1 MPPIVY
7 IAILLGAVAAV
18 GVFTSVWSFKP
29 AAPTNADVIEGRI
42 RVYETGLPT
51 TLEELEL
58 REPFMERVLRPAA
71 RRIAK
76 LVDQTMP
83 DKARQQIQ
91 AALQVAGRPGGMG
104 ATEFITVRYALTG
117 ILCAAGIVLGGVLQ
131 NRILVA
137 LFALFGAVI
146 GMYAPMIWL
155 RWKRNQRRNQIQVDL
170 PDVLDVLVVCVE
182 AGLTFEAAIEKVVE
196 KYDHALAAEFGRAM
210 QEVRLGRPRLEALLD
225 LGRRTGV
232 EDVNNF
238 TQAIVQSELLGSG
251 VSRILRIQSDEM
263 RSRRLISA
271 QERGAKA
278 SLKMLLPMLGCI
290 FPTLWV
296 ILLGPAGLL
305 ALKFL
310 RGGG

>member
-1 MPPIVY
+1 MSPIVY

-42 RVYETGLPT
+42 RLYETGLPS

-58 REPFMERVLRPAA
+58 REPFMDRVVRPTI
-71 RRIAK
+71 RRIAR

-104 ATEFITVRYALTG
+104 ASEFLAVRYALTG
-117 ILCAAGIVLGGVLQ
+117 ILCAAGIVLGGVMQ

-146 GMYAPMIWL
+146 GMYLPMIWL

-238 TQAIVQSELLGSG
+238 VQAIVQSEQLGSG

-263 RSRRLISA
+263 RSHRLITA
-271 QERGAKA
+271 QERGARA

>member
-1 MPPIVY
+1 MSPIVY

-18 GVFTSVWSFKP
+18 GVFTSVWSFRP

-58 REPFMERVLRPAA
+58 REPFMDRVVRPTI
-71 RRIAK
+71 RRIAR

-104 ATEFITVRYALTG
+104 ASEFLAVRYALTG
-117 ILCAAGIVLGGVLQ
+117 VLCATGIVLGGVMQ

-146 GMYAPMIWL
+146 GMYLPMIWL
-155 RWKRNQRRNQIQVDL
+155 RWRRNQRRNQIQVDL

-238 TQAIVQSELLGSG
+238 VQAIVQSEQLGSG

-263 RSRRLISA
+263 RSHRLIAA

>member
-1 MPPIVY
+1 MSPIVY

-18 GVFTSVWSFKP
+18 GVFTSVWSFRP

-42 RVYETGLPT
+42 RVYETGLPA
-51 TLEELEL
+51 TLQELEL
-58 REPFMERVLRPAA
+58 REPFMDRVVRPTI
-71 RRIAK
+71 RRVAHLI
-76 LVDQTMP
+76 DQTMP

-104 ATEFITVRYALTG
+104 ASEFLAVRYALTG
-117 ILCAAGIVLGGVLQ
+117 ILCAAGIVLGGVMQ

-146 GMYAPMIWL
+146 GMYLPMIWL

-238 TQAIVQSELLGSG
+238 VQAIVQSEQLGSG

-263 RSRRLISA
+263 RSHRLITA